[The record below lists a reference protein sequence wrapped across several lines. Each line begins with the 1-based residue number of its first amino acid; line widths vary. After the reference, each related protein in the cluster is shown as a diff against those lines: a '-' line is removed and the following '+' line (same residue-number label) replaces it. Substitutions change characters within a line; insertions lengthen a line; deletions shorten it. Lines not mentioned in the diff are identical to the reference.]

1 MTETFPLAI
10 VEERE
15 LSGPAATLADLLQH
29 NDEHIAKELS
39 QRLLDQGVAVP
50 GNRKDFD
57 LIAYLMGLLRRL
69 RGRRLVR
76 DLGVHEARL
85 QWLSFH
91 APPGGTAH
99 LKLTRAA
106 TGEGGITLKFMGLG
120 YGSGLE
126 LKSTAEHDFGERA
139 QCFSLGDIVKV
150 RLREY
155 AEADADVRRTVQ
167 VDVVERIGTF
177 LDSHELCPRCF
188 TASETGPQPRRLERT
203 WDLTGDPHGLT
214 EKWTHDLTDSSE
226 VELGLDL
233 PVLAAADLTAGIAI
247 NRSVQSTC
255 EASYVLPGG
264 ARFSAYCDLLPGFDL
279 PFWGRG

>member
-1 MTETFPLAI
+1 MAETFPLEI

-15 LSGPAATLADLLQH
+15 LSGPAATLADLF
-29 NDEHIAKELS
+29 EHDDKQIAEELGR
-39 QRLLDQGVAVP
+39 RLADQGVAVP
-50 GNRKDFD
+50 GDRRD
-57 LIAYLMGLLRRL
+57 LDLVAYLMGLLRRL

-91 APPGGTAH
+91 TPPGGTAH
-99 LKLTRAA
+99 FKLARKAS
-106 TGEGGITLKFMGLG
+106 GKGGITLKFMGLG

-126 LKSTAEHDFGERA
+126 LKTTAEHDFGKRGE
-139 QCFSLGDIVKV
+139 CFSLGSIVKV

-155 AEADADVRRTVQ
+155 AEADASRTMQ
-167 VDVVERIGTF
+167 VDVVERVGSF
-177 LDSHELCPRCF
+177 LDNHERCPKCF
-188 TASETGPQPRRLERT
+188 TAPDVGPQPRRSERI
-203 WDLTGDPHGLT
+203 WDLSGDPHGLT

-233 PVLAAADLTAGIAI
+233 PVLATADLKAGIAI
-247 NRSVQSTC
+247 KRSAQSTC

>member
-1 MTETFPLAI
+1 LEI

-15 LSGPAATLADLLQH
+15 LSGPAATLAELL
-29 NDEHIAKELS
+29 EHDDKQVAEELS
-39 QRLLDQGVAVP
+39 RRLVDQGVAVP
-50 GNRKDFD
+50 GDRKGLD
-57 LIAYLMGLLRRL
+57 LVAYLMGLLRRL

-99 LKLTRAA
+99 LKLARAA

-126 LKSTAEHDFGERA
+126 LTTTAERDFGERG
-139 QCFSLGDIVKV
+139 QCFSLGSIVKV

-155 AEADADVRRTVQ
+155 AEADADARHTVQ
-167 VDVVERIGTF
+167 ADVVERIGTF
-177 LDSHELCPRCF
+177 LDSHEHCPKCF
-188 TASETGPQPRRLERT
+188 TAPETGPQPRRLERT
-203 WDLTGDPHGLT
+203 WDLMGDPHGLT
-214 EKWTHDLTDSSE
+214 ETWTHELADSSE

-233 PVLAAADLTAGIAI
+233 PVLATAGLTAGIAI
-247 NRSVQSTC
+247 SRSVQSTC
-255 EASYVLPGG
+255 EANYVLPGG
-264 ARFSAYCDLLPGFDL
+264 ARFSAYCDLLPCFDL